1 MSTGPVPVVGL
12 DQVEAI
18 ELSELL
24 EFMAQWLSHAGPA
37 VAASLDA
44 RISCDGYS
52 FELRD
57 ELVRWSQLLVTRG
70 ARP

>member
-1 MSTGPVPVVGL
+1 MSAGPVPVVGL
-12 DQVEAI
+12 DQAEAV

-24 EFMAQWLSHAGPA
+24 ELMAQWLSHAPPA
-37 VAASLDA
+37 VAATLDA
-44 RISCDGYS
+44 RIGADGYS

-70 ARP
+70 PTP

>member
-1 MSTGPVPVVGL
+1 VSAGPVPVIGL
-12 DQVEAI
+12 DQVEAL

-24 EFMAQWLSHAGPA
+24 ELVAQWLSHAEPA

-44 RISCDGYS
+44 RMGSDGYA

-57 ELVRWSQLLVTRG
+57 ELLRWSQLLVTRG
-70 ARP
+70 PTP